1 MIPGVTQWLTVTSV
15 TRRVLLLGWS
25 LHHTCSTVRYPI
37 SITFN
42 NIQCI
47 LSICLIETVLCIC
60 QRASLFSTWKNCR
73 KISAAITLAWH
84 NLSASAGFD
93 LVSFPRRRS
102 IIQIL
107 LWSSSCRVSLCFMF
121 VMTSCMFWDV
131 TLSCHVSRV
140 TDVTRAQWH

>member
-1 MIPGVTQWLTVTSV
+1 MAPNQWVTVTTV
-15 TRRVLLLGWS
+15 TRRASLLGWS

-47 LSICLIETVLCIC
+47 LSICLIKTVLCIC
-60 QRASLFSTWKNCR
+60 QRASLFSIWYKCR

-84 NLSASAGFD
+84 NLSASLCWLWSGF
-93 LVSFPRRRS
+93 VPSQSRS